1 MFLSEYNSFSRFF
14 KHSLG
19 TFLLLLL
26 LAACSPEDDA
36 LPGGDGDNTA
46 SAALRIE
53 VSASDF
59 TSAATRSNAGSNNSI
74 DGNNAATRATDNGAV
89 TTFESGDRI
98 GITVLDG
105 SGNMLSDNIPY
116 KYNGSAWSFDN
127 ANGEGKTA
135 LYYDNKATAYVA
147 YFPYSPEADGITG
160 ADIPAALKAQFPP
173 RYDQRT
179 EDAYRASDLLVWSNG
194 TGSVPLKTLEIE
206 FTHAYSSLSLSPSI
220 KCKIDEKETS
230 YIPSSVDDVS
240 FTIGTEPLLPYRADD
255 GSYRIIVSPQTT
267 DARWFCS
274 YKAKTYGGT
283 MPETALAANNRHT
296 LAPTLK
302 DIGAYAFAN
311 AQVGDFYCK
320 NKKNEGYLIPGDASL
335 TTEQQKACIGIVYST
350 DVSRIGT
357 AAKQALTKKGVNTP
371 HGLVMALTNAS
382 EGCRWGEYGKDETS
396 GGADGEPF
404 KANTD
409 QLQKQYNNV
418 DGYAETHWIIDT
430 YGRDG
435 NTALKNTYTAFY
447 HASRYGTA
455 KSSTGKYYAPSKT
468 TGWFIP
474 SMGQWWDILSNLGK
488 IDLTSYR
495 DDAGSSTYIPHAAP
509 TVVANMNR
517 YLEKISDATPFST
530 DTWFWSS
537 SEYDG
542 RNACSVSFDSLGN
555 LYLYYDFKRTNYNM
569 VRCSFAF

>member
-19 TFLLLLL
+19 TFLSLLL

-46 SAALRIE
+46 PAALRIE

-105 SGNMLSDNIPY
+105 SGNVLSDNIPY

-220 KCKIDEKETS
+220 KCKIDGKETS
-230 YIPSSVDDVS
+230 YTTSSVDDVS

-302 DIGAYAFAN
+302 DIGAYTFAN

-320 NKKNEGYLIPGDASL
+320 NDNNEGYLIPGDASL
-335 TTEQQKACIGIVYST
+335 TEAVACIGIVYST
-350 DVSRIGT
+350 DVNRIGT
-357 AAKQALTKKGVNTP
+357 AATQALKKKGVNTP

-382 EGCRWGEYGKDETS
+382 EGCRWGELRKDENS

-409 QLQKQYNNV
+409 KLQKQYNNV

-455 KSSTGKYYAPSKT
+455 ESSTGKYAAPSKT

-495 DDAGSSTYIPHAAP
+495 DDTGSYTYISGAAP
-509 TVVANMNR
+509 IAVANMNR
-517 YLEKISDATPFST
+517 YLEKISGATPFST

-537 SEYDG
+537 SEYNG
-542 RNACSVSFDSLGN
+542 YNACYVYSYSNGS
-555 LYLYYDFKRTNYNM
+555 LYLYYNGKERSVNR

>member
-1 MFLSEYNSFSRFF
+1 MFLSEYPSPSRFF
-14 KHSLG
+14 KHSLEI
-19 TFLLLLL
+19 FLSLLL

-36 LPGGDGDNTA
+36 LPDGDGDNTA
-46 SAALRIE
+46 PAALRIE

-59 TSAATRSNAGSNNSI
+59 TT
-74 DGNNAATRATDNGAV
+74 AATRATDNGAV

-98 GITVLDG
+98 GIIVLDG
-105 SGNMLSDNIPY
+105 SGNVLSDNIPY
-116 KYNGSAWSFDN
+116 KYNGNAWNFDN

-160 ADIPAALKAQFPP
+160 ADIPAALKAKFPP

-194 TGSVPLKTLEIE
+194 TGSVPLKKLEIK

-267 DARWFCS
+267 DARWF
-274 YKAKTYGGT
+274 YAYGGT
-283 MPETALAANNRHT
+283 MRSGTMSETTLAANIRYT

-302 DIGAYAFAN
+302 DIGAYTFAN
-311 AQVGDFYCK
+311 AQVGDFYCR
-320 NKKNEGYLIPGDASL
+320 NDKNEGYLIPGDASL
-335 TTEQQKACIGIVYST
+335 TTEQQTACIGIVYST

-382 EGCRWGEYGKDETS
+382 EGCRWGEYGKDENS

-418 DGYAETHWIIDT
+418 DGYGETHWIINT
-430 YGRDG
+430 YRNDG
-435 NTALKNTYTAFY
+435 TALPDTYTAFY
-447 HASRYGTA
+447 RASRYGTA
-455 KSSTGKYYAPSKT
+455 ESSTGKYAAPEKT
-468 TGWFIP
+468 TGWFLP
-474 SMGQWWDILSNLGK
+474 SMGQWWDILSNLGG
-488 IDLTSYR
+488 IDLTSYQ
-495 DDAGSSTYIPHAAP
+495 DDTNDYTFIPGDAP
-509 TVVANMNR
+509 IAVANMNR
-517 YLEKISDATPFST
+517 YLQKISGATPFST
-530 DTWFWSS
+530 STWFWSS
-537 SEYDG
+537 SEYYGDC
-542 RNACSVSFDSLGN
+542 ACTVLFNHYGHLYLFWNFKYDSL
-555 LYLYYDFKRTNYNM
+555 TM

>member
-19 TFLLLLL
+19 TFLALLL

-46 SAALRIE
+46 PAALRIE

-105 SGNMLSDNIPY
+105 SGNVLSDNIPY

-267 DARWFCS
+267 DARWF
-274 YKAKTYGGT
+274 YAYGGT
-283 MPETALAANNRHT
+283 MRSGTMSETTLAANIRYT

-302 DIGAYAFAN
+302 DIGAYTFAN

-320 NKKNEGYLIPGDASL
+320 NDNNEGYLIPGDASL
-335 TTEQQKACIGIVYST
+335 TEAVACIGIVYST
-350 DVSRIGT
+350 DVNRIGT
-357 AAKQALTKKGVNTP
+357 AATQALKKKGVNTP

-382 EGCRWGEYGKDETS
+382 EGCRWGEVSKDENS

-404 KANTD
+404 KANTY

-418 DGYAETHWIIDT
+418 DGYGETHWIIDT
-430 YGRDG
+430 YGNDG
-435 NTALKNTYTAFY
+435 TALQKPYTAFY

-455 KSSTGKYYAPSKT
+455 ESSTEQYAAPSNT
-468 TGWFIP
+468 TGWFLP
-474 SMGQWWDILSNLGK
+474 SMGQWWDILSNLGG
-488 IDLTSYR
+488 IDLTSYQ
-495 DDAGSSTYIPHAAP
+495 DKTDSFTSIPSVAP
-509 TVVANMNR
+509 TVVANINK
-517 YLEKISDATPFST
+517 YLQKITGATPFST

-542 RNACSVSFDSLGN
+542 YNACYVNFYDYGYLL
-555 LYLYYDFKRTNYNM
+555 LYCNRKDYYRANR